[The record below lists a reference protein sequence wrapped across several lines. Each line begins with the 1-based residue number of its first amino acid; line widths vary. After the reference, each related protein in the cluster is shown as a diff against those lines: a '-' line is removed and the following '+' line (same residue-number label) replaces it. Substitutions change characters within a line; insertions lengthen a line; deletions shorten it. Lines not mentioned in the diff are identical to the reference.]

1 MRSHEGGTLSIEV
14 DQQNDLR
21 IRHGQKS
28 EERSSFSESR
38 NVSFG
43 GNLWQKHA
51 VESYIVFIGLQE
63 PYSRQLIVDWER
75 SKKGWLI
82 RTKVLEGN

>member
-1 MRSHEGGTLSIEV
+1 MSIEV

-51 VESYIVFIGLQE
+51 VESYENVSIVFIGLQE
-63 PYSRQLIVDWER
+63 PYSRQLMVDWKR
-75 SKKGWLI
+75 SKKSWLI
-82 RTKVLEGN
+82 